1 MQQPMRDKILEA
13 AERRVRGV
21 GFAEMSFRDL
31 AADVGIKS
39 ASVHYHFPTKH
50 DLGEALVETYALEFE
65 MLLKEIDKSDLADA
79 LESFVDIYAK
89 ALVVDEA
96 ICLCAIMGAEAI
108 GLPSKVSQRIKGF
121 FQMNLA
127 WLEDLFE
134 AHLGD
139 RRPETAAMIVA
150 ALEGAMI
157 VASVSRDRAL
167 FETVAQAAVD
177 TIQPA
182 AERE

>member
-1 MQQPMRDKILEA
+1 MRDKILEA
-13 AERRVRGV
+13 AERRVRGA

-31 AADVGIKS
+31 ANDVGIKS
-39 ASVHYHFPTKH
+39 ASVHYHFPTKS
-50 DLGEALVETYALEFE
+50 DLGKALVETYAAQFE
-65 MLLKEIDKSDLADA
+65 TRLDEIDRSDLKGA
-79 LESFVDIYAK
+79 LESFVKIYAE

-108 GLPSKVSQRIKGF
+108 GLPSKVNQRIKDF

-150 ALEGAMI
+150 SLEGAMI
-157 VASVSRDRAL
+157 VASASRDRKL
-167 FETVAQAAVD
+167 FEKVANAALQ
-177 TIQPA
+177 TI
-182 AERE
+182 

>member
-1 MQQPMRDKILEA
+1 MREKILEA
-13 AERRVRGV
+13 AERRVRGA

-31 AADVGIKS
+31 ANDVGIKS

-50 DLGEALVETYALEFE
+50 DLGAALVETYAEQFE
-65 MLLKEIDKSDLADA
+65 RRLNEIDKSDLEEA
-79 LESFVDIYAK
+79 LESFIGIYAQ

-108 GLPSKVSQRIKGF
+108 GLPSEVNQRIKDF

-127 WLEDLFE
+127 WLEGLFE

-139 RRPETAAMIVA
+139 RRPETATMIVA
-150 ALEGAMI
+150 SLEGAMI

-167 FETVAQAAVD
+167 FERVAKAVLQ
-177 TIQPA
+177 TM
-182 AERE
+182 